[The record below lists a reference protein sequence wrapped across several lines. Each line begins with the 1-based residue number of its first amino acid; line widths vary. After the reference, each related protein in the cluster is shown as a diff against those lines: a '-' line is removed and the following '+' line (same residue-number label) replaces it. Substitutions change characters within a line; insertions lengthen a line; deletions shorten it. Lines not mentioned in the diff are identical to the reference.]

1 MIQANVFLMFIV
13 HRQGDQIGRIFA
25 QWAIIYFGQFLK
37 ITEVAHILCCKY
49 KGCINFVQKRV
60 GRHFGRFLSKPRLVT
75 LFAGSDR
82 EVLLLGP
89 QPQRSRS
96 SNGRNYNDLFMCQ
109 IIK

>member
-49 KGCINFVQKRV
+49 KGCINFVQKTVWATFWAIFIETSSGHPVR
-60 GRHFGRFLSKPRLVT
+60 RI
-75 LFAGSDR
+75 
-82 EVLLLGP
+82 
-89 QPQRSRS
+89 RS
-96 SNGRNYNDLFMCQ
+96 
-109 IIK
+109 